1 VNKKKNFLAE
11 AIICSLGLMG
21 FSYFIHHDFPGRFI
35 SLASLLL
42 PAYIIGK
49 NLRSLPGIKQIT
61 GEYPSFKAGL
71 LFFFT
76 GISGGMIL
84 AVLYRWYLEM
94 PFFPQTLC
102 SFVIV
107 AALIGSLEELV
118 FRGFIQ
124 EHVRKFNALFSI
136 IFSTIAHTGY
146 KCCLFLSPF
155 VAAGTNLEFL
165 AFWTILAGL
174 IFSTI
179 RHFSK
184 SIIPSLVA
192 HALFDILV
200 YAEYVKAPWW
210 VW

>member
-1 VNKKKNFLAE
+1 
-11 AIICSLGLMG
+11 MG
-21 FSYFIHHDFPGRFI
+21 FSYFIHHGFPARLI
-35 SLASLLL
+35 ALASLML
-42 PAYIIGK
+42 PAFIIGK
-49 NLRSLPGIKQIT
+49 NLRSLPGIKLIT
-61 GEYPSFKAGL
+61 GEYPSFKACL
-71 LFFFT
+71 LYFLT

-84 AVLYRWYLEM
+84 AVLYRWYLDI

-102 SFVIV
+102 SFAIL

-124 EHVRKFNALFSI
+124 EHVRKFNGPFSILFS
-136 IFSTIAHTGY
+136 TAAHTGY

-155 VAAGTNLEFL
+155 VTAGTEIGFL
-165 AFWTILAGL
+165 AFWTFLAGL
-174 IFSTI
+174 IFGTI